1 MADME
6 NTTGQSDKEQNN
18 AEPSGTNGK
27 EPKSFTQEE
36 VDRIVQDRLARE
48 RKKHQPSE
56 PDPLEEREQALAK
69 REAAMGVKELL
80 KTEGHPMELADIL
93 DYKDLDDF
101 KKKYEALKEFLVN
114 PNAPT
119 IQFTKRLNQGGSMYE
134 DTADEKL
141 RKAMKLR

>member
-6 NTTGQSDKEQNN
+6 NTTGQNDQEQNN

-56 PDPLEEREQALAK
+56 PDPLQEREQALAK
-69 REAAMGVKELL
+69 REATIGVKELL
-80 KTEGHPMELADIL
+80 TTEGYPKELADIL
-93 DYKDLDDF
+93 EYKDLDDF
-101 KKKYEALKEFLVN
+101 KKKYEALKEFLAD

-119 IQFTKRLNQGGSMYE
+119 IKFTKGTNQGVPMYE
-134 DTADEKL
+134 DTADLEI